1 MSKAMVKVVLPW
13 VRLKRFLVV
22 LPFIINQLIAL
33 GQ

>member
-1 MSKAMVKVVLPW
+1 MSKAMVKVVLPG

-22 LPFIINQLIAL
+22 LPFTINQLIAL